1 MEPGKMI
8 MMIFVLLLLVA
19 GLYYLWK
26 LLFDTSGIQDLV
38 IQGSSSGGLVAR
50 KPAAAIAT
58 DYSFS
63 GPSVVPQV
71 FPGGEYSISTWIY
84 VQEWDILTN
93 KPFLTLSGGSTG
105 ATAYDTV
112 LMYLGKTTNK
122 LGVRVGTSSTDLV
135 KSNYAAQL
143 LPALAGSPYTDT
155 EMKSLDVANV
165 DLQRW
170 LCITLVLNGT
180 NADIYLDGKL
190 TRSTVLS
197 GPWVADG
204 SNPTM
209 TLGDTNSFNGL
220 IGVTRAANIA
230 YTPDRVYAY
239 YQQGPF
245 TMFSLGSLNP
255 FQYKVTVSGQGGVIF
270 STGS

>member
-38 IQGSSSGGLVAR
+38 VQGSSSGGLVAI
-50 KPAAAIAT
+50 PPSASTT
-58 DYSFS
+58 DYVFS
-63 GPSVVPQV
+63 GPSIVPQL

-84 VQEWDILTN
+84 VQEWETTSN
-93 KPFLTLSGGSTG
+93 KPFLILSGGTG
-105 ATAYDTV
+105 TYDTV
-112 LMYLGKTTNK
+112 LMYLGKDTNK
-122 LGVRVGTSSTDLV
+122 LAVRVGTTTTELPRADL
-135 KSNYAAQL
+135 AAKVA
-143 LPALAGSPYTDT
+143 PTGNTPTTPYTDADT
-155 EMKSLDVANV
+155 RVLDVANV

-190 TRSTVLS
+190 TRSTVLTN
-197 GPWVADG
+197 PWVADG
-204 SNPTM
+204 TNPTIA
-209 TLGDTNSFNGL
+209 LGHAKSFKGL
-220 IGVTRAANIA
+220 IGITRAANIA
-230 YTPDRVYAY
+230 YTPDRVYNY

-245 TMFSLGSLNP
+245 TMFNLGSLNP
-255 FQYKVTVSGQGGVIF
+255 FQYRVTVSGQGGVIF
-270 STGS
+270 ST